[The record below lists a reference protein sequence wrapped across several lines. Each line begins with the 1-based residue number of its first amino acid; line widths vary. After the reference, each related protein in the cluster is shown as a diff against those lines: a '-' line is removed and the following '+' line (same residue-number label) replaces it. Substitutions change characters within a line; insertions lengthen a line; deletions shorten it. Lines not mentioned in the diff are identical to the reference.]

1 MVMAILAPYLEKF
14 GLEVVPPLPTK
25 LDCLFVGLSSIEAD
39 DLLASWRVNPK
50 CGLVRNSRLSHAP
63 FCGYCPSN

>member
-14 GLEVVPPLPTK
+14 GLEVIPPLPTE

-39 DLLASWRVNPK
+39 DLLASWRSNPERWAD
-50 CGLVRNSRLSHAP
+50 LVRNSRLSHAP
-63 FCGYCPSN
+63 RSPE

>member
-14 GLEVVPPLPTK
+14 GLEVIPPLPTK

-39 DLLASWRVNPK
+39 DLLASWRANPESWAD
-50 CGLVRNSRLSHAP
+50 LVRNSGKAVP
-63 FCGYCPSN
+63 